1 MNQSKPS
8 PARPRRAAAP
18 RACAALLLAAS
29 AACAVARPASAAD
42 AVPNLQGAAVTDL
55 PGPPSAVASGDRSV
69 LPAIRLKDGAVVLD
83 SAVLLKV
90 YVYAYTAQP
99 VDDTAILTPNTQM
112 IHPPAAVH
120 ATPGQAREIASMIGF
135 ARAHPRLLIRVDD
148 IALDARVAQG
158 GYYPIDN
165 RLFIHD
171 AGYYFDN
178 SPYHYRYQSP
188 RQFRHLHCE
197 DPAVIRDIDRSI
209 ANFVHF
215 DMDIAC
221 TVLGA
226 DAKSHALLLRIDE
239 VRLRDAVGNVL
250 IDRKRD

>member
-8 PARPRRAAAP
+8 PARRR
-18 RACAALLLAAS
+18 CAAVLLAA
-29 AACAVARPASAAD
+29 AGACAVTCPAGAAD
-42 AVPNLQGAAVTDL
+42 AAPNLQGASVTDL
-55 PGPPSAVASGDRSV
+55 PGPPSAVASGDRSG

-90 YVYAYTAQP
+90 YVYAYSAQP

-112 IHPPAAVH
+112 IRPPAPVH
-120 ATPGQAREIASMIGF
+120 ATPGQAREIASMLGF

-148 IALDARVAQG
+148 IALDARVAQA

-178 SPYHYRYQSP
+178 SPYHYRYQAP
-188 RQFRHLHCE
+188 EPFRHLHCD
-197 DPAVIRDIDRSI
+197 DPAVIREIDRSI
-209 ANFVHF
+209 AGYVHF

-226 DAKSHALLLRIDE
+226 DAKSHALLLRVDE
-239 VRLRDAVGNVL
+239 VRLRDALGNVL
-250 IDRKRD
+250 IDQKRD